1 MEDIY
6 EDDVM
11 NIEVVKQII
20 QNTFQDINVSN
31 IRLIGK
37 GNDSYAYEVNNTI
50 IFKFPR
56 HEKANENLKKE
67 IEILKF
73 LENKLSYNV
82 PKVLYFGNLNLNSKY
97 TFAGFNKIEGV
108 SLTKEI
114 FDSLSEE
121 QKDELAKD
129 LARFLKLLHS
139 VNYNAYNEDIIEN
152 YMNDYNK
159 IQELIYDKID
169 VKTKTKVDN
178 LYKNILNNKD
188 FLETT
193 KSLVH
198 NDFSCSN
205 ILFNKETKKLA
216 GVIDFGDACVSDI
229 DNDFYCLLEES
240 DEELGRKFGIKVLE
254 YYGCDDIN
262 KVLRKSNFHE
272 FYWMFEEIIY
282 GYEYGYND
290 WIEEGLEKIKTEE
303 FIY

>member
-1 MEDIY
+1 MEYTY
-6 EDDVM
+6 ERNVD
-11 NIEVVKQII
+11 NIEAVKQII
-20 QNTFQDINVSN
+20 QSTFKDINVSN

-37 GNDSYAYEVNNTI
+37 GNDSYAYEVNNNI

-56 HEKANENLKKE
+56 HEKANRNIKKE
-67 IEILKF
+67 IEILEF

-82 PKVLYFGNLNLNSKY
+82 PKVLYVGNSNLNSKY
-97 TFAGFNKIEGV
+97 TFAGFSKIEGV

-121 QKDELAKD
+121 QKEELVKY
-129 LARFLKLLHS
+129 LSGFLKQLHS
-139 VNYNAYNEDIIEN
+139 LNYNSYQEDIIEN

-169 VKTKTKVDN
+169 VKTKAKIDN

-198 NDFSCSN
+198 NDFSCNN
-205 ILFNKETKKLA
+205 ILFNKETKKVA

-254 YYGCDDIN
+254 YYGYEDVN

-290 WIEEGLEKIKTEE
+290 WIEEGLEKIKTKE